1 MKILSKKISKL
12 EEAKHQL
19 DIMIDKAHNLMLELG
34 TCSYGLFNDLR
45 ILQSQIDDI
54 RHVPHEEHL
63 KYQRSKDIS
72 RSWYSKMNK
81 IVKDYNSQIKIEK
94 KSGIVGAGIGV
105 GIAAMGPTAA
115 MGIATTFGVAS
126 TGTAISSLSGA
137 AAVNAALAWLGGG
150 ALAAGGGGMA
160 AGSAFISLTG
170 PVGWTIAGIALTV
183 SGIAYWV
190 SKSNR
195 DTLERIFLL
204 INKRDKKKYKNAILD
219 YEERI
224 KRVKHET
231 EILNEG
237 IKKIGTYGVDYKT
250 MTEEMQYNLIN
261 YFNQMQS
268 STSLLVDPI
277 RALLPD
283 FTENDFDMFIE
294 KHQNLKQYKAQQ
306 NLIVGLVNLL
316 YLIRTNKSE
325 RNLIAKTF
333 RKDKD
338 FCEKMKLKDADVLNE
353 DLMNIVQKIL
363 NWSYKNKKKN

>member
-1 MKILSKKISKL
+1 MGKKISKL

-19 DIMIDKAHNLMLELG
+19 DIKIDEAHNLMLETG

-54 RHVPHEEHL
+54 RHVPHKEQL
-63 KYQRSKDIS
+63 KYQRTKDIS
-72 RSWYSKMNK
+72 RSWYLK
-81 IVKDYNSQIKIEK
+81 INEIVEDYNSQIKLEK
-94 KSGIVGAGIGV
+94 NGGLVGAGVGV

-195 DTLERIFLL
+195 DTLEKIFLL
-204 INKRDKKKYKNAILD
+204 INERDQKKYDSAISD
-219 YEERI
+219 YKERI
-224 KRVKHET
+224 ERVKHET
-231 EILNEG
+231 ELLNEG
-237 IKKIGTYGVDYKT
+237 IKKIGTFGLDYKT
-250 MTEEMQYNLIN
+250 MTEEMQYNLID

-268 STSLLVDPI
+268 ATSLLVDPI
-277 RALLPD
+277 VALLPNFSQED
-283 FTENDFDMFIE
+283 FERFLEAHPELIGYKENE
-294 KHQNLKQYKAQQ
+294 
-306 NLIVGLVNLL
+306 NLIIGLVNLL
-316 YLIRTNKSE
+316 YLINTNESE
-325 RNLIAKTF
+325 RKLLAKTF
-333 RKDKD
+333 KKNKE
-338 FCEKMKLKDADVLNE
+338 FCEKMELKDASILNE
-353 DLMNIVQKIL
+353 DLMNVVQKIL
-363 NWSYKNKKKN
+363 DWCYTAKK